1 MTIRQFL
8 LACFCCVTPCL
19 TAQTSKIKLS
29 EMNLSSI
36 YQSYGTPLPGKAVT
50 GEPLRVAGTF
60 FTDGIGVQA
69 NSKIKISLQG
79 KSSLFTCKIGI
90 NDQSVNY
97 KDSHLA
103 KIPLTDGTMLFYDQ
117 TNGRK
122 QYVGTGKGNGEVEK
136 GSVVFKITGDGKELY
151 NSGIMRGGE
160 TARAISLPVEGIKIL
175 ELEAESANDGLSGDH
190 ADWLEAVI
198 TYFEIRP
205 SLVAPEYQGEIAS
218 MSKEVERSLQQKI
231 GQLETVCLPL
241 PSPSYDWLICNQEAK
256 AKVYQANQ
264 GKDIVL
270 SNGLVSRVFRIF
282 PNLAT
287 VDIQNLMTGENML
300 RAVSNEGILT
310 LDGKNY
316 SLGGLDGQPE
326 FGYTQY
332 KWLDRM
338 EPFANSFRVI
348 DFRI

>member
-1 MTIRQFL
+1 
-8 LACFCCVTPCL
+8 
-19 TAQTSKIKLS
+19 
-29 EMNLSSI
+29 
-36 YQSYGTPLPGKAVT
+36 
-50 GEPLRVAGTF
+50 
-60 FTDGIGVQA
+60 
-69 NSKIKISLQG
+69 
-79 KSSLFTCKIGI
+79 
-90 NDQSVNY
+90 
-97 KDSHLA
+97 
-103 KIPLTDGTMLFYDQ
+103 MLFYDQ

-270 SNGLVSRVFRIF
+270 KEEKL
-282 PNLAT
+282 T
-287 VDIQNLMTGENML
+287 KTEN
-300 RAVSNEGILT
+300 RKKNVVNGILT
-310 LDGKNY
+310 GVIVL
-316 SLGGLDGQPE
+316 LVFGG
-326 FGYTQY
+326 
-332 KWLDRM
+332 
-338 EPFANSFRVI
+338 VI
-348 DFRI
+348 YLLKRKK

>member
-29 EMNLSSI
+29 EMNLSPI
-36 YQSYGTPLPGKAVT
+36 YQPYGTPASGKAVT
-50 GEPLRVAGTF
+50 GEPLQVAGTLF
-60 FTDGIGVQA
+60 ADGVGVQA

-231 GQLETVCLPL
+231 GQLETICLPL

-316 SLGGLDGQPE
+316 SLGGLDG
-326 FGYTQY
+326 
-332 KWLDRM
+332 
-338 EPFANSFRVI
+338 
-348 DFRI
+348 

>member
-29 EMNLSSI
+29 EMNLSPI
-36 YQSYGTPLPGKAVT
+36 YQPYGTPASGKAVT
-50 GEPLRVAGTF
+50 GEPLQVAGTLF
-60 FTDGIGVQA
+60 ADGVGVQA

-160 TARAISLPVEGIKIL
+160 TARAISLPVEGIKI
-175 ELEAESANDGLSGDH
+175 
-190 ADWLEAVI
+190 
-198 TYFEIRP
+198 R
-205 SLVAPEYQGEIAS
+205 
-218 MSKEVERSLQQKI
+218 KCK
-231 GQLETVCLPL
+231 
-241 PSPSYDWLICNQEAK
+241 
-256 AKVYQANQ
+256 
-264 GKDIVL
+264 
-270 SNGLVSRVFRIF
+270 
-282 PNLAT
+282 
-287 VDIQNLMTGENML
+287 
-300 RAVSNEGILT
+300 
-310 LDGKNY
+310 
-316 SLGGLDGQPE
+316 
-326 FGYTQY
+326 
-332 KWLDRM
+332 
-338 EPFANSFRVI
+338 
-348 DFRI
+348 